1 MLEVGGAQ
9 YNTLLS
15 AADSLRRG
23 HDARVAA
30 SPGPLVGEA
39 RRLLGERFI
48 ALPAL
53 RREISPWHDLAAF
66 FALRQLIRSFR
77 PEIVHT
83 HSSKAGILGRWA
95 AHSLGVPRIIH
106 TAHGWGFHR
115 GQRPLVRRVYQLIE
129 QITARITD
137 RLIVVSEANR
147 RDALAAGIGRPEQY
161 VLIRSGITPAG
172 SDLHAGREAA
182 APPLAMTEVVD
193 DVGRKAAAPP
203 LATNSVGERRRSPDR
218 RSVRIGV
225 PSIADCPATS
235 AAVRKEFGIPEDAF
249 LLLAVGN
256 YKPQKNPAA
265 MARIAAALLAAR
277 PNAFFL
283 SIGDGPGRAIFEETL
298 VPWLGSRAILPGWRD
313 DPRRLMIAA
322 DLLLHTPL
330 FEGLPRVILEALSVG
345 LPVLST
351 DVDGIPEAVSN
362 DEAGLLFPPEDEAGM
377 IEALMRLHDDAA
389 LRTRLAAGAREAFT
403 REFTLEE
410 MFERLEREY
419 TMSSPE

>member
-1 MLEVGGAQ
+1 VRILHIITMLEIGGAQ

-23 HDARVAA
+23 HDVRVAA

-39 RRLLGERFI
+39 RHLLGECFI
-48 ALPAL
+48 ALSAL

-95 AHSLGVPRIIH
+95 ARSLGVPRIIH

-115 GQRPLVRRVYQLIE
+115 GQRPLVRRVYQFIE
-129 QITARITD
+129 RITARITD

-147 RDALAAGIGRPEQY
+147 REALAAGIGRPEQY
-161 VLIRSGITPAG
+161 VLIRSGIAPVG
-172 SDLHAGREAA
+172 SALSEGREAA
-182 APPLAMTEVVD
+182 APPT
-193 DVGRKAAAPP
+193 APTRMDKECRS
-203 LATNSVGERRRSPDR
+203 LDQRSVGIRVAP
-218 RSVRIGV
+218 
-225 PSIADCPATS
+225 IADCHATS
-235 AAVRKEFGIPEDAF
+235 AAVRREFGIPEDAF

-265 MARIAAALLAAR
+265 MARIAATLLAAR

-283 SIGDGPGRAIFEETL
+283 SIGDGPDRSRLETTL
-298 VPWLGSRAILPGWRD
+298 APWLGSRAILPGWRD

-330 FEGLPRVILEALSVG
+330 FEGLPRVILEALSAG

-351 DVDGIPEAVSN
+351 DVDGIPEAVPN
-362 DEAGLLFPPEDEAGM
+362 DVAGLLFPPEDEAGM

-389 LRTRLAAGAREAFT
+389 LRTRLASGAREAFT
-403 REFTLEE
+403 REFTLDE

-419 TMSSPE
+419 TASSPE